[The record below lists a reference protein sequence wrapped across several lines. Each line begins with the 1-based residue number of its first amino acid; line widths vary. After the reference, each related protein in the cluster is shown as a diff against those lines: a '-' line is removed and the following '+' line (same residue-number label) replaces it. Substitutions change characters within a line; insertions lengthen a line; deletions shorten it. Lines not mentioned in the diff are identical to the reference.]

1 MIGVLVLTH
10 GDFAQGLLSSVAL
23 IVGKP
28 EKCESYGLYH
38 GDDIE
43 AFKEKVLGSINGL
56 DDGDG
61 VVVFSDLYCA
71 SPYNAAAISSK
82 YLNESNYRSISG
94 VNLPM
99 LIEAISMRES
109 MSLEELTNHIMKIG
123 VDGIKEFFQEIKK
136 VEMAN

>member
-10 GDFAQGLLSSVAL
+10 GDLAQGLLSSVEL
-23 IVGKP
+23 IIGKP
-28 EKCESYGLYH
+28 EKCKCYGLYH

-43 AFKEKVLGSINGL
+43 AFKEEVLGLIKGL

-109 MSLEELTNHIMKIG
+109 MSLEELTNHVMKTGI
-123 VDGIKEFFQEIKK
+123 DGIKEFFLEIKK
-136 VEMAN
+136 LEITN